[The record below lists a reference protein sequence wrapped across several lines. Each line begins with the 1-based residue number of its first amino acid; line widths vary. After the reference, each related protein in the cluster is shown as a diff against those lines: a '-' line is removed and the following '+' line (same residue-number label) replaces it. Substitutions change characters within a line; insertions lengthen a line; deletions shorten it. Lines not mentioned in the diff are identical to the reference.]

1 MYYGEIKKTDIANGE
16 GVRASLFVSGCRN
29 CCKGCFNQQT
39 WDFCY
44 GKEFTKETEDE
55 LIQALAPKYI
65 SGLTVLGGEPL
76 AVIDIL
82 SVPAHIKHGNYVNTH
97 LHISVGYLL
106 VADENQS
113 IFIKPDENSG
123 VQWIELSDLFKYCT
137 EPEMAGVYQK
147 LLNRL
152 SKFQMC

>member
-16 GVRASLFVSGCRN
+16 GVRVSLFVSGCRN

-65 SGLTVLGGEPL
+65 SGLTVLGGEPFEE
-76 AVIDIL
+76 
-82 SVPAHIKHGNYVNTH
+82 
-97 LHISVGYLL
+97 
-106 VADENQS
+106 ENQKVLAPFLKKS
-113 IFIKPDENSG
+113 KQFILTKIFG
-123 VQWIELSDLFKYCT
+123 VIQVIFGTKI
-137 EPEMAGVYQK
+137 
-147 LLNRL
+147 
-152 SKFQMC
+152 